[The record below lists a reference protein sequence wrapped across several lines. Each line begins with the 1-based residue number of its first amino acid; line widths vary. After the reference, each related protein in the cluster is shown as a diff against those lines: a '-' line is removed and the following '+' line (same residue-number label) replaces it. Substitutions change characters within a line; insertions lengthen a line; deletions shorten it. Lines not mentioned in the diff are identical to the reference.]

1 MEVSAVIHCVA
12 EPHSSVDFWRGRV
25 SISPRFAPPRGRRG
39 VPASPERAVQLEGL
53 TRRFRARAVGD
64 NGSGSRRGANNV
76 TAIDGLTLEIRRGEL
91 FGLLGRNGAGKPTTI
106 RILCTLLAPT
116 AGTARGGE
124 FDVFGDPA
132 QVRRHVG
139 TVLPGERSV
148 YWRLT
153 GRGNLENSRAL

>member
-25 SISPRFAPPRGRRG
+25 SISPRFAPPRGRRR
-39 VPASPERAVQLEGL
+39 VTAPPEHAVQLEGL

-64 NGSGSRRGANNV
+64 NGIGSRTDANSV

-91 FGLLGRNGAGKPTTI
+91 IGLLGPNGAGEKTAI

-116 AGTARGGE
+116 AGTA
-124 FDVFGDPA
+124 PA
-132 QVRRHVG
+132 WEVGVVPRPGAARRDMG
-139 TVLPGERSV
+139 
-148 YWRLT
+148 
-153 GRGNLENSRAL
+153 